1 MSSDPELKA
10 AVVDLTLRYNR
21 LRAALRKIYNTATA
35 RGPINLVA
43 RLTEIEEVSGR
54 ALGRIK

>member
-1 MSSDPELKA
+1 MSSDPELKT

-21 LRAALRKIYNTATA
+21 LRTALRKIYNTVTA

-43 RLTEIEEVSGR
+43 RLTDVEHISGT
-54 ALGRIK
+54 ALGRRK

>member
-10 AVVDLTLRYNR
+10 AVVELTLRYNR

-43 RLTEIEEVSGR
+43 RLTEIGEVAGT
-54 ALGRIK
+54 ALGRRK